1 MHKYDKLCRRQI
13 SVFFFVDD
21 LLPFKLTAKNYSY
34 TLKHTFSLGF
44 IDVKLTFH
52 ICSSQIFLLA
62 IGLYLIINEKMNE
75 ARF

>member
-34 TLKHTFSLGF
+34 DLKHTFSLGF

-52 ICSSQIFLLA
+52 ICIAKILLA